1 MGLDRAVYSNM
12 RLFAPRERY
21 PQEARVALTP
31 PAVEQL
37 TRLGLGVTVEAGLG
51 ATLGI
56 DDASYLRSGAVIGHS
71 AGEADIVVRLRS
83 PQLDEIRTQ
92 PSGSVAVGFFEPFFQ
107 PELVKAMVETELS
120 ALCMELIPRT
130 TLAQKMDALSS
141 QASLAGYAAV
151 IVAAERIDKVLPM
164 MSTPAGTITP
174 ARVFV
179 IGAGVAGLQAI
190 ATARR
195 LGARVEAFDTRPA
208 AQEQIAS
215 LGAKPLV
222 IDLGATGEAKGGYAQ
237 ALTPE
242 QLMRQREAM
251 AKSCAA
257 ADIVITTAQV
267 FGKRAPLLIT
277 AAMVA
282 GMRPGSVIVDLA
294 AGSGGNV
301 EGIVPDEECLV
312 SGVKLIGLSNL
323 PGKVARDASQLYAN
337 NIVSL
342 LTYLWDPAA
351 KALRFDLNDEI
362 TDGALLVHGG
372 RIRHEGVRA
381 VVEGS

>member
-1 MGLDRAVYSNM
+1 MKAVYFAM
-12 RLFAPRERY
+12 QLFAPRERY
-21 PQEARVALTP
+21 PQETRVALTP
-31 PAVEQL
+31 TAVEQL
-37 TRLGLGVTVEAGLG
+37 VRLGVGVTVEAGLG
-51 ATLGI
+51 ASLGI
-56 DDASYLRSGAVIGHS
+56 DDASYVRSGATVGL
-71 AGEADIVVRLRS
+71 ALNGADVVVRLRP
-83 PQLDEIRTQ
+83 PQLDEVRAQ
-92 PSGSVAVGFFEPFFQ
+92 RPGSVAVGFFEPFFQ
-107 PELVKAMVETELS
+107 PELVKAMAGAGLS

-141 QASLAGYAAV
+141 QASLGGYAAV
-151 IVAAERIDKVLPM
+151 IVAAERLDKVLPM
-164 MSTPAGTITP
+164 MTTPAGTITP

-208 AQEQIAS
+208 AQEQITS
-215 LGAKPLV
+215 LGARPLI

-237 ALTPE
+237 ALTAE
-242 QLMRQREAM
+242 QLERQREAM

-301 EGIVPDEECLV
+301 EGVVPDTEQLV
-312 SGVKLIGLSNL
+312 NGVNIVGLTNL
-323 PGKVARDASQLYAN
+323 PGKVARDASQMYAN
-337 NIVSL
+337 NVLSL
-342 LTYLWDPAA
+342 LTHLWDPAA
-351 KALRFDLNDEI
+351 KALSLDLNDEI
-362 TDGALLVHGG
+362 TSGTLLVHGG
-372 RIRHEGVRA
+372 QIRHDGVRA
-381 VVEGS
+381 VVEGL